1 MATLTFPLFSC
12 PVSNSHT
19 LSRLSRAIVSASR
32 PNSSKSRNHKRL
44 QLHKNRRRTE
54 APPDFHPS
62 LRKPSTERDC
72 EENNDALV
80 ANSDDSEWD
89 PDEIEAISS
98 IFQGRVPP
106 KPNRERPLP
115 LPLPHKTRP
124 LGFPTSKRIVS
135 TRLSRPNRQLV
146 SNQVYKKPN
155 FLIGLARDI
164 RALPPDDD
172 VSSVLDRWARFLRKG
187 SLSLTIRELG
197 HMSLPKRALHVFTWV
212 QRQPH
217 LFPDDRVLASTV
229 RVLAQAHELK
239 MPINLDD
246 NFVGLASKSVYEAMV
261 KGFMEGGNWRNAL
274 RLLSAATRGKRILD
288 PSLYAKLI
296 MEIGKN
302 PDKRMLVL
310 PLLEEL
316 GRRDEFDLTQQDC
329 TGIMK
334 VCASLGKFDAVEALY
349 GWFKKS
355 GNVPSVVMYTTIVHC
370 RYLDNKYKEAMA
382 VVWEME
388 ASDCLLDLPAYRVLI
403 KLFVAL
409 GDLSRTARYFTKL
422 KESGF
427 APTYDIYRCMIGIY
441 MASGRLAKCKQICR
455 EAEMAGHNFNELQ
468 G

>member
-19 LSRLSRAIVSASR
+19 LSRLSHSIVSASR

-44 QLHKNRRRTE
+44 QLPKNRRRTE
-54 APPDFHPS
+54 SPPDFRPS
-62 LRKPSTERDC
+62 LRKPSTEREYD
-72 EENNDALV
+72 ENNDSFL

-98 IFQGRVPP
+98 IFQGRVPQ

-115 LPLPHKTRP
+115 LSLPHKTRP
-124 LGFPTSKRIVS
+124 LGFPTSKRILT

-164 RALPPDDD
+164 RSLPPDDD
-172 VSSVLDRWARFLRKG
+172 VSK
-187 SLSLTIRELG
+187 
-197 HMSLPKRALHVFTWV
+197 
-212 QRQPH
+212 RQPH
-217 LFPDDRVLASTV
+217 LFPDDRALASTV
-229 RVLAQAHELK
+229 RVLARAHELK
-239 MPINLDD
+239 MPINLDE

-261 KGFMEGGNWRNAL
+261 KGFVEGGKWKNAL
-274 RLLSAATRGKRILD
+274 SLLLAAAKGKRILD

-316 GRRDEFDLTQQDC
+316 GRRDEFELTQQDC

-334 VCASLGKFDAVEALY
+334 VCASFGKFDVVEELY

-355 GNVPSVVMYTTIVHC
+355 GNVPSVVMYTTIVNC

-388 ASDCLLDLPAYRVLI
+388 GSDCLLDLPAYRVLI

-409 GDLSRTARYFTKL
+409 GDLSRSARYFSKL

-441 MASGRLAKCKQICR
+441 MASGRLAKCKEICR
-455 EAEMAGHNFNELQ
+455 EAEMVGHNFNELCN
-468 G
+468 GK